1 MQKST
6 KICAICDDSFT
17 PNSNRQKY
25 CSPTCK
31 DVAQRENKQ
40 RWNEENRDYKAEFS
54 RQYRKGKRAEKQ
66 QKLKERSKVIKKI
79 IENETGGKFR

>member
-1 MQKST
+1 MKKTCS
-6 KICAICDDSFT
+6 ICSNSFT

-25 CSPTCK
+25 CSPECK

-66 QKLKERSKVIKKI
+66 RKLKERSKVIKKI